1 MVDFNKH
8 IKQKATVDF
17 HDLLLLFETLD
28 RQTSHIDLRPIQIET
43 LSVLSKRR
51 SDKDIIL
58 KLSTGAGKTSIGL
71 LYLYSF
77 LEEFHKPV
85 VYLCPTVQLTEQVL
99 LESQKLGIPS
109 FIYSR
114 SQPHPAVD
122 CISGRAIIIC
132 TYDKLFNAKTTF
144 DRSDVLLRPQ
154 AFVLDDVHAGIEEVR
169 DSFTLTI
176 NTGTAL
182 HGMISNI
189 LHEPCLKYKSS
200 CWLSILGL
208 DPLQFMEVPYWI
220 WKPLLPKI
228 EAALRQHKDSHIF
241 VLPYLLDI
249 LRWCR
254 CVVSSTGIEITPIII
269 PVHKSEA
276 FYNSHNRLY
285 MSATLADDS
294 VLVRE
299 LGCKIDSAKYPV
311 IPSKDKGLGERMVI
325 APSLTSP
332 VLDRKWVMDLCS
344 TISKKYNVV
353 VLSPNEYSAR
363 EWESVGARVYMK
375 NNVSLAVQALKNQT
389 HSPSLSVFVN
399 RYDGIDLPDN
409 ACRVLVIDGLPM
421 GDGIVDKFDST
432 MFSTPGG
439 VRNRLVYRIEQG
451 MGRAVRSH
459 VDYAVILLVGSE
471 IAHFIAKHDVL
482 SSMNVDTQIQLKLAL
497 ELAKMTVDDNAP
509 SLDKAIV
516 DLIKQCLNR
525 DEGWKQF
532 YNEKIRNVEKSTTPS
547 YSTFNLDLS
556 LAERLSFDAALLN
569 DLNRSVSVI
578 RSTLN
583 SIADLDDQIK
593 GWYLQRIA
601 NFLYDIN
608 PGESFEVQRSAC
620 EKNNS
625 LFIPPNLVKR
635 AVKLSKFNIQ
645 QSIVAYYNQFNNPN
659 GIFAQ
664 LEDLKYR
671 LSYDNPPSCIEKSI
685 CDLSMLVGANGSR
698 PEYDY
703 GAGPDDLWLWPSIS
717 LVIEA
722 KNQNQDSLHKSDSGQ
737 LHISLK
743 WFKDTYPQLPD
754 PIPVI
759 FSKVSIADKHSGFPD
774 KTRVITPSCMSEYL
788 AAICN
793 FYNSLISHPELLQKF
808 SEIAETQQHF
818 NLLPEQFI
826 SNYTILL
833 KEV

>member
-8 IKQKATVDF
+8 IKQKVKVDF
-17 HDLLLLFETLD
+17 RNLLLLFETLD

-43 LSVLSKRR
+43 LNLLSERR
-51 SDKDIIL
+51 NDKDIIL

-71 LYLYSF
+71 LYLFSI

-99 LESQKLGIPS
+99 LEAKKLGIPS
-109 FIYSR
+109 FIYPAG
-114 SQPHPAVD
+114 QTHPAVD
-122 CISGRAIIIC
+122 CISGKAIIIC

-144 DRSDVLLRPQ
+144 DRPDVLLRPQ
-154 AFVLDDVHAGIEEVR
+154 AFVLDDVHAGIEEIR

-176 NTGTAL
+176 EVGASL
-182 HGMISNI
+182 HATISRI

-200 CWLSILGL
+200 CWLSILDL
-208 DPLQFMEVPYWI
+208 DPQQFMEVPYWI
-220 WKPLLPKI
+220 WKPLLPEI
-228 EAALRQHKDSHIF
+228 EAALHQNKESYKF

-254 CVVSSTGIEITPIII
+254 CVVSGIGIEITPLII
-269 PVHKSEA
+269 PINKSDA
-276 FYNSHNRLY
+276 FNNSQNRLF

-299 LGCKIDSAKYPV
+299 LGCNIESAKNPV

-325 APSLTSP
+325 APSLASP
-332 VLDRKWVMDLCS
+332 VLDRKWVMNLCS
-344 TISKKYNVV
+344 SISKKYNVV
-353 VLSPNEYSAR
+353 VLSPSEYSAR
-363 EWESVGARVYMK
+363 EWESVGAHVYMG
-375 NNVSLAVQALKNQT
+375 NDVSVAVNELKIQT
-389 HSPSLSVFVN
+389 NSPSLSVFVN

-421 GDGIVDKFDST
+421 GDGIVDKFDSS

-439 VRNRLVYRIEQG
+439 VRNRLIYRIEQG

-459 VDYAVILLVGSE
+459 VDYAVILLVGPE
-471 IAHFIAKHDVL
+471 IGHFIAKHDVL
-482 SSMNVDTQIQLKLAL
+482 SSMNVDTQTQLNLAL
-497 ELAKMTVDDNAP
+497 ELAKMAVDDNASSP
-509 SLDKAIV
+509 GRAVS

-532 YNEKIRNVEKSTTPS
+532 YNENIRKVEKSIAPS
-547 YSTFNLDLS
+547 STSKLDLS
-556 LAERLSFDAALLN
+556 LAERMSFDAALLN
-569 DLNRSVSVI
+569 DLNRSVGI
-578 RSTLN
+578 LRSSLN
-583 SIADLDDQIK
+583 SITGLDDQVK

-601 NFLYDIN
+601 NYLYDIN
-608 PGESFEVQRSAC
+608 PGESLEAQRSAC
-620 EKNNS
+620 EKYKS

-645 QSIVAYYNQFNNPN
+645 QSIVSYFKQFTNPN
-659 GIFAQ
+659 GIIAQ
-664 LEDLKYR
+664 LEDLKSR
-671 LSYDNPPSCIEKSI
+671 LSYDNSPSCVEQSI

-698 PEYDY
+698 PENDY
-703 GAGPDDLWLWPSIS
+703 GEGPDDLWLWPNIS

-743 WFKDTYPQLPD
+743 WFKDTYPELSD

-759 FSKVSIADKHSGFPD
+759 FSKVSVSDKRSGFPD
-774 KTRVITPSCMSEYL
+774 HTRVITPSCMSDYL
-788 AAICN
+788 NAIGN
-793 FYNSLISHPELLQKF
+793 FYNSLISQLELLQNF
-808 SEIAETQQHF
+808 SEIAKTQQCF
-818 NLLPEQFI
+818 NLLPEQFV
-826 SNYTILL
+826 SNFTVQL
-833 KEV
+833 KES